1 MVGRVLITLLTTM
14 VLCASMPATAD
25 TLIIEGLD
33 NARATVSQR
42 PGRGLSME
50 TVVATWGHPK
60 SKRSPVGDPPI
71 TTWEYPGFVVY
82 FEYERVIHAVPRH

>member
-14 VLCASMPATAD
+14 VLCASMPANAD

-42 PGRGLSME
+42 PVRGLSME
-50 TVVATWGHPK
+50 TVATTWGQPK
-60 SKRSPVGDPPI
+60 SKRAAVGDPPI